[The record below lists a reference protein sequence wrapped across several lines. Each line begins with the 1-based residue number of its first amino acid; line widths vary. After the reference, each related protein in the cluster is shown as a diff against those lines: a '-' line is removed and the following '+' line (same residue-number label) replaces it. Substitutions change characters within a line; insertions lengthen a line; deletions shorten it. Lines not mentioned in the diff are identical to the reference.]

1 MRPFYFGVVFWGA
14 EFRGYFLEY
23 CLASLLSPN
32 NIPALDNR
40 TDSRFLICTTG
51 EDWESMQTHVLFRRL
66 AHTIRTVWLELPPA
80 RADEAKMQRMSQGH
94 KLIAETMH
102 AGSAYGSF
110 VYPDTV
116 FADGV
121 VAEAQQLAQSGKKV
135 VLANCPRFA
144 NEQFLA
150 ELAARGIKR
159 LGASIVLSPDELIAL
174 ALPYIHSETLRYEW
188 AAPYFYS
195 RSPVV
200 VWWRL
205 PGRGVLMYSTCWAPI
220 LVDYAGL
227 TLHDTATLEGWTID
241 GDYIYRNFPDR
252 QDVHASTTMTLI
264 SFTPESQLSYLPL
277 TRLRTDYVPA
287 VSRWF
292 KEMNLRSFMFSKAID
307 PLKRELF
314 VQPLRV
320 GAMADNAESKRVEER
335 ASAIMSRCV
344 RPIDPRTQSVLEFLW
359 ILNDGILKN
368 FRLWL
373 KQRLRRGT
381 GRLTSSRIPRSGAS
395 I

>member
-14 EFRGYFLEY
+14 EFRGYFLEF
-23 CLASLLSPN
+23 CLASLLSPH
-32 NIPALDNR
+32 NIPALENR
-40 TDSRFLICTTG
+40 TDSRFLICTTRV
-51 EDWESMQTHVLFRRL
+51 DWESMQAHALFRRL
-66 AHTIRTVWLELPPA
+66 TRTIQAEWLELPPA
-80 RADEAKMQRMSQGH
+80 RTDEAKMQRMSQGH

-102 AGSAYGSF
+102 AGKAYGSF
-110 VYPDTV
+110 IYPDTV

-121 VAEAQQLAQSGKKV
+121 VLEAQQLAKSGKKV

-150 ELAARGIKR
+150 KLAGRSIKR
-159 LGASIVLSPDELIAL
+159 VGEPIVLKPDELIAL
-174 ALPYIHSETLRYEW
+174 ALPHIHSETLRYEW
-188 AAPYFYS
+188 DAPYFYS

-220 LVDYAGL
+220 LVDYAAL
-227 TLHDTATLEGWTID
+227 RLHDMETLEGWTID

-252 QDVHASTTMTLI
+252 RDVHASTTMTLI
-264 SFTPESQLSYLPL
+264 SFTPESGLTYLPL

-287 VSRWF
+287 LSRWF
-292 KEMNLRSFMFSKAID
+292 KEMNLRSFIFSKAID

-314 VQPLRV
+314 SQPLRV
-320 GAMADNAESKRVEER
+320 GAADENEESKPVEER
-335 ASAIMSRCV
+335 AFAIMSHCF
-344 RPIDPRTQSVLEFLW
+344 RPIEPRTQSVLELLW

-373 KQRLRRGT
+373 KQRLRK
-381 GRLTSSRIPRSGAS
+381 GRTYVFSSSS
-395 I
+395 IR

>member
-1 MRPFYFGVVFWGA
+1 MRPFYFGVVFWGE
-14 EFRGYFLEY
+14 EFRGYFLEF
-23 CLASLLSPN
+23 CLASLLSPH

-40 TDSRFLICTTG
+40 TDSRFLICTTR
-51 EDWESMQTHVLFRRL
+51 EDWESMQAHALFRRL
-66 AHTIRTVWLELPPA
+66 AHTIQTVWLELSPA

-102 AGSAYGSF
+102 AGRAYGSF
-110 VYPDTV
+110 IYPDTV

-150 ELAARGIKR
+150 KLTARSIKR
-159 LGASIVLSPDELIAL
+159 LGEPIVLKPDELITL
-174 ALPYIHSETLRYEW
+174 AFPHIHSETLRYEW
-188 AAPYFYS
+188 DAPYFYS

-227 TLHDTATLEGWTID
+227 ALHDMATLEGWTID

-292 KEMNLRSFMFSKAID
+292 KEMNLRSFIFSKAID

-314 VQPLRV
+314 SQPLRV
-320 GAMADNAESKRVEER
+320 GAEDDNEESKRVEER
-335 ASAIMSRCV
+335 ASAIMSRCF
-344 RPIDPRTQSVLEFLW
+344 RPIEPRTQSVLDLLW
-359 ILNDGILKN
+359 IFNNGILKN

-381 GRLTSSRIPRSGAS
+381 GGLTSSRVPRSGEP